1 MPTGTRW
8 LTDREQRTW
17 RSYLQMTALL
27 NARMNR
33 DLQNDCGLSVAD
45 FAVLVELSESAEGR
59 MRVMELARD
68 LRWEKSRLS
77 HQLAR
82 MQKRGLIER
91 AECTD
96 DRRGAW
102 AVLTDEGRRTI
113 VAAAPLHVATV
124 RGVMFDVLTP
134 AQVDALGE
142 ISDTVLAKLRANGEP
157 DPGYN
162 ES

>member
-157 DPGYN
+157 DPGCD